1 MSAVVLICIIADPR
15 QAKLGRGGFHV
26 SGWNLSTESNG
37 ESPVRQEP

>member
-26 SGWNLSTESNG
+26 SWTASKWA
-37 ESPVRQEP
+37 VRV